1 MVRSLSKRE
10 QILEVSA
17 QLFRKQ
23 GFVATTMQDIASQ
36 LSIKPASLYNHIDSK
51 QEILQTLLLSKAKK
65 FVGGMRDITASS
77 LTPIEKLQKVIGLH
91 VRMTVEHTND
101 MALMVGEWKHLEDD
115 AKRQYVKARNSY
127 DKSFRLILRA
137 CVCDGYLKDLP
148 IGIMLFSI
156 LSTLRYLYS
165 WFDRNRGISSIEL
178 EKQLYQSLIT
188 GLLIDA

>member
-1 MVRSLSKRE
+1 MLRSLSKRE

-36 LSIKPASLYNHIDSK
+36 LSLKPASLYNHIDSK

-65 FVGGMRDITASS
+65 FIGGMKDITTSS

-101 MALMVGEWKHLEDD
+101 MALMVGEWRHLEDD
-115 AKRQYVKARNSY
+115 AKRQYIKARNRY
-127 DKSFRLILRA
+127 DKSFRIILKD
-137 CVCDGYLKDLP
+137 CVSGGYLKKLP

-165 WFDRNRGISSIEL
+165 WVDHNRSISSIEL
-178 EKQLYQSLIT
+178 EKQLYQSLIA
-188 GLLIDA
+188 GLIVNA